1 MTMIQINNL
10 VRENVKQLVPY
21 SAAREKYQGEGYIFL
36 DANENPFGKFLN
48 RYPDPY
54 QKPLKKKIAELRGAE
69 LQQIFIGNGS
79 DEIIDLVIRA
89 FCNPGKDN
97 MIVPEPTYGMYEVAG
112 NINDVEVR
120 KPGLTGDFHP
130 NVDEIF
136 RTVDPNTK
144 LIFLCSPNNP
154 TGNLLDPQK
163 VKTILDRF
171 QGLVI
176 LDEAYIDFSGDPGFL
191 PVLGQYSNLIILQT
205 FSKARGMA
213 GIRLGYAFALP
224 EIIGILNKIK
234 YPYNVNR
241 LTQRLALRKI
251 EKRKQLERK
260 VKLINR
266 EKEKLVDFFEN
277 CSFVEHVFPS
287 DANFLLVKVS
297 DPEGLVDFLADR
309 RVIIRDR
316 SGMPGCERSVRVTVG
331 RPAENSRLM
340 KYCRKF
346 EKMNMQ

>member
-1 MTMIQINNL
+1 MIMIEINNL
-10 VRENVKQLVPY
+10 VRENVKQLIPY
-21 SAAREKYQGEGYIFL
+21 SAAREKYQGEGYVFL
-36 DANENPFGKFLN
+36 DANENPFGKSLN

-54 QKPLKKKIAELRGAE
+54 QKALKQKIADLRGAE
-69 LQQIFIGNGS
+69 TRQIFIGNGS

-112 NINDVEVR
+112 KINEVEVR
-120 KPGLTGDFHP
+120 KPQLTEDFQP
-130 NVDEIF
+130 NVDEIL
-136 RTVDPNTK
+136 RNTDPHTK

-163 VKTILDRF
+163 IREILSRF

-191 PVLGQYSNLIILQT
+191 PLLGQYSNLVILQT

-213 GIRLGYAFALP
+213 GIRLGYAFAIP

-241 LTQRLALRKI
+241 VTQKLALRKI
-251 EKRKQLERK
+251 KKLKQLGK
-260 VKLINR
+260 NVKLINK
-266 EKEKLVDFFEN
+266 EKEKLIGFFEN
-277 CSFVEHVFPS
+277 RSFVEHVFPS

-297 DPEGLVDFLADR
+297 DPGELVEFLAEK

-316 SGMPGCERSVRVTVG
+316 SGLPRCERSVRITVG
-331 RPAENSRLM
+331 KPSENNLLM

-346 EKMNMQ
+346 EENQME